1 MLNTMWL
8 YLIIILIILGLHFT
22 KKINFKNYKVFSLT
36 KKLNY
41 ETLFLALG
49 TKMGVGSLIGTTM
62 SIFIGGP
69 GSLFWIY
76 LFTLIT
82 SSLIYIESFL
92 GSKYK
97 QKTKS
102 GYIGGIYYYTK
113 FGLKN
118 NVLAIIMLI
127 MFITTYS
134 IFFLMI
140 QTNTIKNTLLINP
153 HLLTI
158 IILILSILLITNNIN
173 EIKNTLNKIVP
184 FICIFFISISL
195 YKIIKNIN
203 LVGIIFNTIIKSAFN
218 TKSMLVGI
226 VIGIKRSIFLNELL
240 IGTTSMSSGIN
251 NMDKKV
257 TANTLVIG
265 SYFIVFIVS
274 TLLTMLIL
282 IYKINTNVVDTSYI
296 NLLKNTFTYHYN
308 TLGNYYLNLM
318 ITLLA
323 TSSIISGIYIGLSNI
338 NYLTNNKVIINITK
352 LIILTTLTLG
362 IYLNTDKIW
371 LFIDI
376 MMLSLITL
384 NSIII
389 YKLRD
394 KII

>member
-1 MLNTMWL
+1 M
-8 YLIIILIILGLHFT
+8 
-22 KKINFKNYKVFSLT
+22 
-36 KKLNY
+36 
-41 ETLFLALG
+41 
-49 TKMGVGSLIGTTM
+49 
-62 SIFIGGP
+62 
-69 GSLFWIY
+69 
-76 LFTLIT
+76 IT
-82 SSLIYIESFL
+82 SSTCV
-92 GSKYK
+92 SKY
-97 QKTKS
+97 S
-102 GYIGGIYYYTK
+102 
-113 FGLKN
+113 LK
-118 NVLAIIMLI
+118 AM
-127 MFITTYS
+127 
-134 IFFLMI
+134 
-140 QTNTIKNTLLINP
+140 
-153 HLLTI
+153 
-158 IILILSILLITNNIN
+158 
-173 EIKNTLNKIVP
+173 TLNPSCLNKSPAFTVTMLP
-184 FICIFFISISL
+184 STSKLISERLFDLNHMPKYSKN
-195 YKIIKNIN
+195 KIIKNIN

-338 NYLTNNKVIINITK
+338 NYLTNNKIIINITK

-371 LFIDI
+371 FFIDI

>member
-1 MLNTMWL
+1 
-8 YLIIILIILGLHFT
+8 
-22 KKINFKNYKVFSLT
+22 
-36 KKLNY
+36 
-41 ETLFLALG
+41 
-49 TKMGVGSLIGTTM
+49 MGVGSLIGTTM

-173 EIKNTLNKIVP
+173 EIKNILNKIVP

-338 NYLTNNKVIINITK
+338 NYLTNNKLIINITR

>member
-1 MLNTMWL
+1 M
-8 YLIIILIILGLHFT
+8 
-22 KKINFKNYKVFSLT
+22 
-36 KKLNY
+36 
-41 ETLFLALG
+41 
-49 TKMGVGSLIGTTM
+49 
-62 SIFIGGP
+62 
-69 GSLFWIY
+69 
-76 LFTLIT
+76 
-82 SSLIYIESFL
+82 
-92 GSKYK
+92 
-97 QKTKS
+97 
-102 GYIGGIYYYTK
+102 
-113 FGLKN
+113 
-118 NVLAIIMLI
+118 
-127 MFITTYS
+127 
-134 IFFLMI
+134 
-140 QTNTIKNTLLINP
+140 LINP

-251 NMDKKV
+251 NMDKKI

-282 IYKINTNVVDTSYI
+282 IYKINTNIVDTSYI